1 MKKTI
6 KKVHNPYEEMR
17 NEGVFTV
24 SAPFN
29 FVLKDPSIV
38 INDEGA
44 EVWDRSYLEAASRIY
59 QNNVFHQEMALLSGD
74 LANSITKDSFDAVT
88 KALRYVKDLSTRF
101 EMLHN
106 ELIELDA
113 AAKADRESVQK
124 SSSDISGSLEFP
136 VDLQV

>member
-6 KKVHNPYEEMR
+6 KKVHNPYDEMR

-106 ELIELDA
+106 KLIELDA

>member
-59 QNNVFHQEMALLSGD
+59 QNNVRSEERRVGKECRL
-74 LANSITKDSFDAVT
+74 
-88 KALRYVKDLSTRF
+88 
-101 EMLHN
+101 
-106 ELIELDA
+106 
-113 AAKADRESVQK
+113 
-124 SSSDISGSLEFP
+124 
-136 VDLQV
+136 

>member
-88 KALRYVKDLSTRF
+88 KALRYVKDLSPRF

-106 ELIELDA
+106 KLIELDA

>member
-106 ELIELDA
+106 KLIELDA

>member
-101 EMLHN
+101 AMLHN
-106 ELIELDA
+106 KLIELDA